1 MWNFVVNRSQDALKY
16 VERQRGVF
24 GCGRRVGVGSWAEP
38 TPKRQGIVFTHTLA
52 PLVSC
57 VVRIRDKKG
66 ALIFLTQTTNDAFFW
81 APEPSPDA
89 ARVKGGPRSLNCQQ
103 AIEGPLAALSLT
115 PMHSLRHRLV
125 SEVSTVRIEW
135 RARIFEIWK
144 SRKMVGV

>member
-1 MWNFVVNRSQDALKY
+1 MVSLIKGQCGILSSTGPKTLKY

-89 ARVKGGPRSLNCQQ
+89 ARVKKGWAQVTQ
-103 AIEGPLAALSLT
+103 HELST
-115 PMHSLRHRLV
+115 
-125 SEVSTVRIEW
+125 
-135 RARIFEIWK
+135 
-144 SRKMVGV
+144 GN